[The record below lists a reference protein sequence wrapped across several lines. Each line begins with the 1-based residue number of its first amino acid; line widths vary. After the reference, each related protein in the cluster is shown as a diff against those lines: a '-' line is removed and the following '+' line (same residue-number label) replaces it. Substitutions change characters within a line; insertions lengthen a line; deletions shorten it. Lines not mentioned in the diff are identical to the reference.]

1 MVFQVLFLNHV
12 QRSLQ
17 LHGALVFNDLWVVIL
32 SLIFGKNGY
41 RSFTKYIFPVENYDD
56 RPIALTSCVMKC
68 FERFMVSL
76 LKTEV
81 KPIFDTFQFAYG
93 QGRGA
98 VDAINNLCYSQ
109 H

>member
-1 MVFQVLFLNHV
+1 
-12 QRSLQ
+12 
-17 LHGALVFNDLWVVIL
+17 
-32 SLIFGKNGY
+32 
-41 RSFTKYIFPVENYDD
+41 
-56 RPIALTSCVMKC
+56 
-68 FERFMVSL
+68 MVSL